1 MPYNIYQS
9 NGQLITVPD
18 NAIDTQFYNP
28 TGGGGIG
35 GVPPGQG
42 QGIQLVG
49 RNALNYGS
57 ATAQNFV
64 QLTENFCSGFGF
76 QPSDATVLQGQIWF
90 EKDSNTTGN
99 LWVRTSVNGAST
111 GLSFPG
117 PTWTQ
122 IVTGA
127 SGTATSANNL
137 TGGVATSV
145 PYQTAPGVTAMS
157 AAGTNGQVLTL
168 SGTTPT
174 WTNPGSI
181 VIGTATNLAGGAA
194 NEIPYQT
201 GPGVTTFMSAP
212 SSASTYLE
220 WNGSSFVWSS
230 VVASDATAVTITN
243 DTSDAGPLYP
253 TFVGGNSGAQA
264 VKVNSSNLLYYP
276 LTGELSATLFNGLAA
291 QSTEVQINNASAL
304 TGPFAVLLT
313 TTLSGSFG
321 AGQETPQA
329 DPDLNF
335 DPVSDTLTVGT
346 GTGNVVAGTFTGA
359 LVGNATTAT
368 TATNL
373 AGGSDG
379 SIPYQTTGG
388 STSMLSPGTSGY
400 ILQTNGAAAPSWV
413 SPTAV
418 APGALG
424 WFSVYNTTSGAL
436 YDTTGTV
443 IFNTSNGAVGCT
455 YSGGTG
461 DVTVT
466 VSSGTQVW
474 ALNSSVTWAK
484 NEDGASSS
492 IVNEIQNNGGAISSS
507 QWGGDPNDAQAVPIV
522 CTSVVSIGVGS
533 HIFRVQCT
541 SNSNTNLNGY
551 GSFSGIRIA

>member
-9 NGQLITVPD
+9 DGTPITVPD
-18 NAIDTQFYNP
+18 NAIDTEFYNP
-28 TGGGGIG
+28 AGGGGVG
-35 GVPPGQG
+35 GVPVGQG

-49 RNALNYGS
+49 RNALNYGA
-57 ATAQNFV
+57 ATAQNFL
-64 QLTENFCSGFGF
+64 QLTENFCSGFGY

-90 EKDSNTTGN
+90 EKDSTTTGN
-99 LWVRTSVNGAST
+99 LWVRTAVNGTT
-111 GLSFPG
+111 GAFNT
-117 PTWTQ
+117 TWTQ
-122 IVTGA
+122 IVTG
-127 SGTATSANNL
+127 STGTAPSANNL

-174 WTNPGSI
+174 WTAPGSV
-181 VIGTATNLAGGAA
+181 VIGTATNLAGGVA

-201 GPGVTTFMSAP
+201 GPGATTFMSAP
-212 SSASTYLE
+212 SVASTYLE
-220 WNGSSFVWSS
+220 WNGTTFVWSS

-243 DTSDAGPLYP
+243 DTADAGPLYP
-253 TFVGGNSGAQA
+253 TFVSGNSGAQA

-276 LTGELSATLFNGLAA
+276 LTGELSATSFSGLSA
-291 QSTEVQINNASAL
+291 QSTQVQMNNASAL

-321 AGQETPQA
+321 AGQETPQV

-335 DPVSDTLTVGT
+335 NPLSDTLTVGT

-359 LVGNATTAT
+359 LVGNASTST

-373 AGGSDG
+373 AGGSNG

-388 STSMLSPGTSGY
+388 STSMLSPGTAGY

-413 SPTAV
+413 NPSTFT
-418 APGALG
+418 PGSAG
-424 WFSVYNTTSGAL
+424 WFSVYNTTSGGL
-436 YDTTGTV
+436 YDATGTV
-443 IFNTSNGAVGCT
+443 VFNTSNGTVGCS
-455 YSGGTG
+455 YNGGTG
-461 DVTVT
+461 QVTVT

-474 ALNSSVTWAK
+474 LLNSSVSWSK
-484 NEDGASSS
+484 NEDGAGSST
-492 IVNEIQNNGGAISSS
+492 VNEIQNNGATISSGD
-507 QWGGDPNDAQAVPIV
+507 WTGDPNDAQTVPVV
-522 CTSVVSIGVGS
+522 CTAVVSIGAGT
-533 HIFRVQCT
+533 HTFRVQCT
-541 SNSNTNLNGY
+541 TNSNTNLSGY